1 VTEDDSPVSTSGST
15 LRRWT
20 ERLARPVGDPGGGAA
35 SAVMLALASA
45 LTSMVAGYTH
55 PSGAGGRGDRD
66 DALDVVA
73 LRERADARRERAL
86 ELADVDAQSSREFG
100 AAYHE
105 PSGERRDRAV
115 QTAGA
120 DAARTSDDVAL
131 LALEALDDLERLA
144 PHAPHF
150 LGADVGVAAAALRA
164 AIAGARTT
172 LAADLDEL
180 ARHGGEPP
188 AGLAADLA
196 RFDDALNRITALE
209 RP

>member
-1 VTEDDSPVSTSGST
+1 MTEDDSPVSTSGST
-15 LRRWT
+15 LRQWT

-55 PSGAGGRGDRD
+55 PSDAGGGDRD

-188 AGLAADLA
+188 AGLPADLA
-196 RFDDALNRITALE
+196 RFDDALARITALE

>member
-1 VTEDDSPVSTSGST
+1 MTEDDSPVSTSGST
-15 LRRWT
+15 LRHWT

-55 PSGAGGRGDRD
+55 PSDAGGDRD

-188 AGLAADLA
+188 AGLPADLA
-196 RFDDALNRITALE
+196 RFDDALARLTALE